1 MLVTM
6 SISSFLSL
14 RLLCSSGVIFMAAH
28 SFAQDPTKEPSKDGG
43 NPPAQASE
51 SASKAQQDQAL
62 AESIATLKKQSK
74 ALQEN
79 VKALQ
84 ATKAK
89 QQDDAVKAKE
99 SREIPDSKPI
109 APKQPAPATEPAP
122 NVEPAPATEPAPAAE
137 PSTDPAATDEPAP
150 ATEPAA
156 EPSATD
162 EPAPNVEPAPA
173 TEPAA
178 DPAPNAEPAPAAE
191 PAAEPAATD
200 EPAPAADE
208 NPGMTEQEQ
217 MLAEIKAQSKALED
231 RVKGLEALV
240 EKQKIEL
247 AKARAQKSVMTTHP
261 TVIPT
266 SEPSLT
272 DQPAVVDQLAV
283 IDQPAVVSK
292 DSPISN
298 DTNATHTETQTN
310 SAITS
315 DPFQNPN
322 TLLLEMSQRY
332 AERFGTTPT
341 LTPDRTLDFDDFS
354 ITLRKWA
361 VGQNRILCQTINW
374 PVTVLR
380 TEPSQKSSDKIILT
394 CQAVD
399 ANGSNVGDSFHA
411 EMNRSPTLELVR
423 SSPKGTIF
431 HLVGAIDPRIDF
443 SAEHETDGSWN
454 RSGTFVAPYCV
465 SHWVVIGKEL
475 ISNTAPSVE

>member
-1 MLVTM
+1 M
-6 SISSFLSL
+6 SISTNLSL
-14 RLLCSSGVIFMAAH
+14 RLFCASSVIFLAAN
-28 SFAQDPTKEPSKDGG
+28 SFAQDPSKQPSKDGD
-43 NPPAQASE
+43 NPPAQASD
-51 SASKAQQDQAL
+51 SPTKAQQDQAL

-89 QQDDAVKAKE
+89 QQADAVKARE

-109 APKQPAPATEPAP
+109 SPKQPATE
-122 NVEPAPATEPAPAAE
+122 
-137 PSTDPAATDEPAP
+137 P

-156 EPSATD
+156 EPATEPAAEPATEPATD
-162 EPAPNVEPAPA
+162 PATDPATEPATEPAAEPATEPAVEPATA
-173 TEPAA
+173 EPAA
-178 DPAPNAEPAPAAE
+178 DPAP
-191 PAAEPAATD
+191 TD
-200 EPAPAADE
+200 QSAPAADE

-217 MLAEIKAQSKALED
+217 MLAEIKAQSKALEE

-247 AKARAQKSVMTTHP
+247 AKARAQKSVKSNPSAPVRAKEPATADEPAMTDEPVPDGTIIVRHDE
-261 TVIPT
+261 TTT
-266 SEPSLT
+266 S
-272 DQPAVVDQLAV
+272 A
-283 IDQPAVVSK
+283 
-292 DSPISN
+292 N
-298 DTNATHTETQTN
+298 RETQ
-310 SAITS
+310 SDSVITS

-332 AERFGTTPT
+332 AERFSKAPT

-354 ITLRKWA
+354 LNLQRWA
-361 VGQNRILCQTINW
+361 TAQNRILCQPIDW
-374 PVTVLR
+374 PVIVLR
-380 TEPSQKSSDKIILT
+380 TQPSKKSVDKIVLY

-399 ANGSNVGDSFHA
+399 ANGSNLGNPFHA
-411 EMNRSPTLELVR
+411 EMDRSPTSELIQ

-431 HLVGAIDPRIDF
+431 QLVGDIDPCLEF

-465 SHWVVIGKEL
+465 SHWVVIGKQL
-475 ISNTAPSVE
+475 TSNTAPSVE

>member
-1 MLVTM
+1 MLVIM

-14 RLLCSSGVIFMAAH
+14 RLLCASGVIFMAAH
-28 SFAQDPTKEPSKDGG
+28 SFAQEPTKEPFKDGG

-62 AESIATLKKQSK
+62 AESIANLKKQSK

-109 APKQPAPATEPAP
+109 SPKQPAA
-122 NVEPAPATEPAPAAE
+122 
-137 PSTDPAATDEPAP
+137 

-156 EPSATD
+156 EPASEPAEEPATD
-162 EPAPNVEPAPA
+162 LAPIDQPA
-173 TEPAA
+173 TEPAPT
-178 DPAPNAEPAPAAE
+178 DESAPAAE
-191 PAAEPAATD
+191 PEEEPEAEPAPTDESAPAAEPGPMDDAKSILRAQQKILT
-200 EPAPAADE
+200 
-208 NPGMTEQEQ
+208 
-217 MLAEIKAQSKALED
+217 EIKAQSKALEE
-231 RVKGLEALV
+231 RVKVLESLV
-240 EKQKIEL
+240 ERQNVEL
-247 AKARAQKSVMTTHP
+247 AKARAQKTSKPTQPTGVRAKETEHDTTGVELENDP
-261 TVIPT
+261 EIV
-266 SEPSLT
+266 L
-272 DQPAVVDQLAV
+272 
-283 IDQPAVVSK
+283 
-292 DSPISN
+292 PISN
-298 DTNATHTETQTN
+298 DSHDSEKKLDRNQPSQALISN
-310 SAITS
+310 
-315 DPFQNPN
+315 PFESPE
-322 TLLLEMSQRY
+322 TLLVEMSQRY

-361 VGQNRILCQTINW
+361 VAQNRILCQTINW

-380 TEPSQKSSDKIILT
+380 TEPSQKASDKIILT

-411 EMNRSPTLELVR
+411 EIDRSPTSELVR
-423 SSPKGTIF
+423 SSPNGTIF
-431 HLVGAIDPRIDF
+431 QLVGAIDPRIDF

-465 SHWVVIGKEL
+465 SHWVIIGKEL
-475 ISNTAPSVE
+475 TSNTAPSVE